1 MARNGITKIFLGTT
15 LTWSRVMPVL
25 FIGSAIFN
33 ALLVFRAIE
42 SESNGRQP
50 IIPNSRDDGKAQS
63 DVREM
68 GVDAMDGM
76 DADRAQSGRAD
87 CRDAVTDLSS
97 RLRDSEEA
105 RSALEAQIASLS
117 PLEERFARGQTDSSE
132 ERALAREF
140 RRMFASDALDGID
153 HSLEC
158 RGHVCRLVVLQPLAR
173 SARDWLDV
181 VRDDDRLE
189 ALVRGRSYHGGI
201 KTVDQA
207 TKEQLYQFETFLGLT
222 EAAEDGELDAAE
234 FLWNDIEQRA
244 SFDGCF
250 ERFHETGEL
259 EIRISAQGG
268 LVSNIDISLKG
279 NLGASATG
287 ACVRTEMQR
296 VARNPSAP
304 ADMAAGSIVRVIR
317 LP

>member
-1 MARNGITKIFLGTT
+1 MRWTAWTQTG
-15 LTWSRVMPVL
+15 
-25 FIGSAIFN
+25 
-33 ALLVFRAIE
+33 
-42 SESNGRQP
+42 
-50 IIPNSRDDGKAQS
+50 
-63 DVREM
+63 
-68 GVDAMDGM
+68 
-76 DADRAQSGRAD
+76 
-87 CRDAVTDLSS
+87 LSS

-296 VARNPSAP
+296 VARNSSAP